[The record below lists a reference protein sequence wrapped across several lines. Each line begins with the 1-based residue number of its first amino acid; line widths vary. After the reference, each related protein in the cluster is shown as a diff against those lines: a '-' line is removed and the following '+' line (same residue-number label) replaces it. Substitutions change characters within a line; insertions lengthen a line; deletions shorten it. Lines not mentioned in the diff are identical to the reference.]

1 MLRLERSRHR
11 PSSRR
16 HELTPSLACAFVF
29 RLFIPSPLPPF
40 LASPV
45 CLLLRS
51 ASVAVRDCCLDP
63 HSSSLCY
70 EQPIATLT
78 LSPFLVEPRL
88 CLGFPL
94 VPSTFTYAFKGS
106 LQPMYHVC
114 STTIR
119 PTYRASNLCI
129 STGYRLLFSLVYS
142 LLLT

>member
-1 MLRLERSRHR
+1 MLRLERSRCR

-16 HELTPSLACAFVF
+16 HEFTPSLACAFVF
-29 RLFIPSPLPPF
+29 HLFIPSALPSSVFP
-40 LASPV
+40 S
-45 CLLLRS
+45 CLTLRS
-51 ASVAVRDCCLDP
+51 ASVAVRDRCPDP
-63 HSSSLCY
+63 ISHRYAMNNLLL
-70 EQPIATLT
+70 LT
-78 LSPFLVEPRL
+78 LSPSLVEPRL
-88 CLGFPL
+88 CLGSPL

-106 LQPMYHVC
+106 LQPMYHVR